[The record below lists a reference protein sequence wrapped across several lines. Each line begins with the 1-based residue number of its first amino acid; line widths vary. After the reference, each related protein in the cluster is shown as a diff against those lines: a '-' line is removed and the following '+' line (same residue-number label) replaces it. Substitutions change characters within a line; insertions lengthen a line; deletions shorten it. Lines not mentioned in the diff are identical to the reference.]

1 MFITISKFTFNQ
13 EIMQTPISKTRE
25 EHDMV
30 RNFPTPLYILYNTI
44 ASYRDEFD
52 SSINLTIV
60 GDFEKAKQFWKKEE
74 TKESEDVEMQD
85 EEPQKKK
92 AKLDNT
98 EDLLQLFPQSLD
110 VEITSQIDEK
120 NQKKFKITFSYLPNA
135 NMIVVKESDKILE
148 NLFPDDRGTRTPNI
162 RVLG

>member
-1 MFITISKFTFNQ
+1 
-13 EIMQTPISKTRE
+13 
-25 EHDMV
+25 
-30 RNFPTPLYILYNTI
+30 
-44 ASYRDEFD
+44 
-52 SSINLTIV
+52 
-60 GDFEKAKQFWKKEE
+60 KQFWKKEEEE

-85 EEPQKKK
+85 DEPLKKK

-135 NMIVVKESDKILE
+135 NLIVVKESDKILE